1 MWLDNASKLDMLF
14 YKPYVD
20 LIKEI
25 VYEEDLHK
33 CTSDWSENGI

>member
-14 YKPYVD
+14 YEPYAD

-25 VYEEDLHK
+25 IEDGEFNQIGRAHV
-33 CTSDWSENGI
+33 